1 MVGSFCSIFQ
11 ILQSDLNTKI
21 FEDLLQ
27 FTGSSHVGFSTER
40 TSGFVQEIP
49 TAALVTG
56 TKKQFNITSFN
67 RRPPW
72 QIG

>member
-1 MVGSFCSIFQ
+1 MVSWYFFQ

-27 FTGSSHVGFSTER
+27 FASSSHVGFSTER

-56 TKKQFNITSFN
+56 KEKKK
-67 RRPPW
+67 RR
-72 QIG
+72 